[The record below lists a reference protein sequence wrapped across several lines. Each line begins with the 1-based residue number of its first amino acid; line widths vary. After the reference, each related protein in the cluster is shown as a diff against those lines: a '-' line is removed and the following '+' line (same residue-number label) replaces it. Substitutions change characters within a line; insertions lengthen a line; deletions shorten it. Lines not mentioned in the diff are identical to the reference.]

1 MKMNS
6 MVLALAALGMAFSAC
21 ALTLNSAKSQGLVG
35 ETSSGY
41 LALVSDN
48 AQAQALIKSVNAK
61 RKAKYQQLAKK
72 NNLSLAQVE
81 TLAGKKAVDKTVT
94 GHFIKVNDKWEKK

>member
-6 MVLALAALGMAFSAC
+6 MVLALIALGMTFSAF

-41 LALVSDN
+41 LALVSQN
-48 AQAQALIKSVNAK
+48 AQAQTLINSVNAK
-61 RKAKYQQLAKK
+61 RKSKYQQLAQK

-81 TLAGKKAVDKTVT
+81 TLAGKKAVEKTAS
-94 GHFIKVNDKWEKK
+94 GHFIKVKGKWIKK